1 MCGALAHVHFTPD
14 SDPRKRTSA
23 KGHVRFAPESRH
35 VQRSSP
41 CLLRANSGH
50 SDTHSINVLTVHIN
64 ALSVEYRSAA
74 HAGRNSCGKGK
85 KLTPSRA
92 AISLLEGGIL
102 SFKEGQGWRS
112 PDAQERLWISM
123 LKKSSEKIRNAA
135 IMIYMVGNALT
146 FTKLWSMELANL
158 QETGQLG
165 GKMIKALLLSFVWPF
180 YWIGRILF
188 G

>member
-1 MCGALAHVHFTPD
+1 M
-14 SDPRKRTSA
+14 SA
-23 KGHVRFAPESRH
+23 
-35 VQRSSP
+35 
-41 CLLRANSGH
+41 
-50 SDTHSINVLTVHIN
+50 VHIN
-64 ALSVEYRSAA
+64 ALSVEYRSTA
-74 HAGRNSCGKGK
+74 HAGRNSCSKGK

-123 LKKSSEKIRNAA
+123 VKKSSEKIRNAA

-146 FTKLWSMELANL
+146 FTKLWSMELADL

-180 YWIGRILF
+180 YWIGRMLF

>member
-1 MCGALAHVHFTPD
+1 M
-14 SDPRKRTSA
+14 
-23 KGHVRFAPESRH
+23 
-35 VQRSSP
+35 
-41 CLLRANSGH
+41 
-50 SDTHSINVLTVHIN
+50 
-64 ALSVEYRSAA
+64 
-74 HAGRNSCGKGK
+74 
-85 KLTPSRA
+85 
-92 AISLLEGGIL
+92 

-123 LKKSSEKIRNAA
+123 VKKSSEKIRNAA

-146 FTKLWSMELANL
+146 FTKLWSMELADL

-180 YWIGRILF
+180 YWIGRMLF